1 MANEDIMATLE
12 RVELRLEKVESKV
25 DGVEQKVGGIEQKVN
40 RLELMLEKV
49 GDDIK
54 KLGEGYEDGMRRISK
69 EIKDLNK
76 QWTSK
81 WSPHDLAIRNHGKR
95 ITVIEQRRP
104 RRG

>member
-1 MANEDIMATLE
+1 MANEDTMATLE
-12 RVELRLEKVESKV
+12 RVELRLKKVESKV
-25 DGVEQKVGGIEQKVN
+25 ARVEQ
-40 RLELMLEKV
+40 LLEKV

-54 KLGEGYEDGMRRISK
+54 KLGEGYEDGLRRISA
-69 EIKDLNK
+69 EVKDLNR

-95 ITVIEQRRP
+95 ISALEQRRS